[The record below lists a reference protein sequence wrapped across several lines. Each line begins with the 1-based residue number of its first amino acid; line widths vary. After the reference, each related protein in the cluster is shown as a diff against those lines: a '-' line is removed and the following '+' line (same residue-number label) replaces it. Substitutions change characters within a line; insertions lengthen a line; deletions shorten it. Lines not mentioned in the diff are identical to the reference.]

1 MKIGVRIAF
10 KSILIANKTKLSSPG
25 RSALKN
31 TLPKPGPQR
40 TSSVYHDFFVSRS
53 FVGMHAPIFSCPLL
67 RRPMGMGVVF
77 LAVVSDGKE
86 HKLLS
91 VALATCFWLLDHFG
105 IQ

>member
-1 MKIGVRIAF
+1 
-10 KSILIANKTKLSSPG
+10 
-25 RSALKN
+25 
-31 TLPKPGPQR
+31 
-40 TSSVYHDFFVSRS
+40 
-53 FVGMHAPIFSCPLL
+53 MHAPIFSCPLL

-86 HKLLS
+86 HKLLP